1 MADPKLSSPFAPF
14 RRPQAVART
23 TRAYQKLFFYIQ
35 FDTYGAYLSVCD
47 KGGKEVDTSHHHYS
61 GPERQLLQA
70 LEQIRE
76 KQDFVIEWNKTK
88 NLIYLVDYP
97 FLLTALRPCDNI
109 RTAAGE
115 PVTFS
120 PEEGLLLLQLSPGPG
135 EQLLQSAIVLQQ
147 AGQTITDFLLVS
159 EHYAL
164 ANNQLIEIP
173 PASINNQLLSNFRL
187 QFDRKDL
194 TLFLSLLFSQFEQIR
209 LQWDGYPEVEF
220 SDEPVKASPCL
231 IFEKIDESNAL
242 YLRVLQQLPDLPMDA
257 LELYNLHRY
266 ADINELER
274 RIRIHYISQQ
284 PADQLSE
291 PILELLKKSG
301 GKKAKGEAPLIEGN
315 LIMLPAPLAE
325 HFIYHGL
332 PQLLAQYTVLG
343 AEKLRT
349 YKIRA
354 VQPKL
359 EVSLSHNIDFFEG
372 SAQLDFEGEK
382 INLFEAVQQYHKN
395 HYVLL
400 SDGTHALLNEGYVK
414 RLERL
419 FKKKGKSARVSFFDF
434 PFLDELIGELAQ
446 EKTFQKS
453 RSLFEGFNQL
463 SKADER
469 LPALNAKLRPYQKQ
483 GFHWLRYL
491 HKNQVG
497 GCLADDMGLGK
508 TLQTLALLATLY
520 PRQSKPSLIVM
531 PKSLL
536 FNWAREAERF
546 APRITTYTFYGNN
559 REIEQLRS
567 ANLVFTT
574 YATLRNTIEILKE
587 ESFHYVILD
596 ESQHIKNLNTQTTK
610 AVMLLRS
617 EHRLA
622 LSGTPIEN
630 NLAELYTLFHFL
642 NPALFGSLAQFTEDF
657 LTPIQKNNDKEAIRH
672 LRRKIYPFVL
682 RRLKREVL
690 KELPDK
696 TEQTLFV
703 PMTEDQQRL
712 YEQRRAYYANEIPR
726 QIQEKGVAGS
736 QFFVFQA
743 LNELRQIASIP
754 EALSDGRIESSKSE
768 LLAEQLFDALANGHK
783 ALVFVNFLA
792 AIETISSKLEQAGI
806 GYVSMTG
813 ATRDRQS
820 LVDRFQQDPDCR
832 VFLLTLKTGGS
843 GLNLTAADT
852 IFLYDPWW
860 NAAAE
865 NQAIDRAHRI
875 GQSNKVHAYRLIA
888 QGSIEEKILQLQE
901 LKKELF
907 DNIIAADGA
916 SMKSLSEEDIKM
928 LLAK

>member
-1 MADPKLSSPFAPF
+1 
-14 RRPQAVART
+14 
-23 TRAYQKLFFYIQ
+23 
-35 FDTYGAYLSVCD
+35 
-47 KGGKEVDTSHHHYS
+47 
-61 GPERQLLQA
+61 
-70 LEQIRE
+70 
-76 KQDFVIEWNKTK
+76 
-88 NLIYLVDYP
+88 
-97 FLLTALRPCDNI
+97 
-109 RTAAGE
+109 
-115 PVTFS
+115 
-120 PEEGLLLLQLSPGPG
+120 
-135 EQLLQSAIVLQQ
+135 
-147 AGQTITDFLLVS
+147 
-159 EHYAL
+159 
-164 ANNQLIEIP
+164 
-173 PASINNQLLSNFRL
+173 
-187 QFDRKDL
+187 
-194 TLFLSLLFSQFEQIR
+194 
-209 LQWDGYPEVEF
+209 
-220 SDEPVKASPCL
+220 
-231 IFEKIDESNAL
+231 
-242 YLRVLQQLPDLPMDA
+242 
-257 LELYNLHRY
+257 
-266 ADINELER
+266 
-274 RIRIHYISQQ
+274 
-284 PADQLSE
+284 
-291 PILELLKKSG
+291 
-301 GKKAKGEAPLIEGN
+301 
-315 LIMLPAPLAE
+315 
-325 HFIYHGL
+325 
-332 PQLLAQYTVLG
+332 
-343 AEKLRT
+343 
-349 YKIRA
+349 
-354 VQPKL
+354 
-359 EVSLSHNIDFFEG
+359 
-372 SAQLDFEGEK
+372 
-382 INLFEAVQQYHKN
+382 
-395 HYVLL
+395 
-400 SDGTHALLNEGYVK
+400 
-414 RLERL
+414 
-419 FKKKGKSARVSFFDF
+419 
-434 PFLDELIGELAQ
+434 
-446 EKTFQKS
+446 
-453 RSLFEGFNQL
+453 
-463 SKADER
+463 
-469 LPALNAKLRPYQKQ
+469 
-483 GFHWLRYL
+483 
-491 HKNQVG
+491 
-497 GCLADDMGLGK
+497 MGLGK

-520 PRQSKPSLIVM
+520 PWQSKPSLIVM

-820 LVDRFQQDPDCR
+820 LVDRFQHDPDCR